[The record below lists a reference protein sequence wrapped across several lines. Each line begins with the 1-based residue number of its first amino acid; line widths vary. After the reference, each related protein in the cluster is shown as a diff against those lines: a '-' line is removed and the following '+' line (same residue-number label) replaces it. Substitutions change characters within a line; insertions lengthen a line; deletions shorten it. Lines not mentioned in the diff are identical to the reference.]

1 MIEKGK
7 PYIGIVLD
15 GIDLEKHNK
24 FPIYIRSLSS
34 PGQKNIFW
42 ATNEIAGNNFSR
54 WIDPRQ
60 HASQASAKRSA
71 GSYFP
76 LAIGMIVEVI
86 FRTTDISDGY
96 VSKILNAQGLLPLN
110 DKLKNDFYLL
120 CKSVNNS
127 YIYID
132 DNREII
138 HMMNA
143 GGKTNVLLDSDKIVL
158 HVGEL
163 KNGGTDGITDEC
175 IAEISDS
182 GMIFKY
188 LDNFIRMD
196 ASGII
201 LSAGTKSASYIQIT
215 ENGIKYGS
223 NGDITLNSTKNLNLI
238 GNNTYLTGIET
249 VDVYST
255 NTKISGAQML
265 NLTGNVVSIDSMLET
280 YIKGGH
286 IKIDALLKL
295 SLSSLMVET
304 TALANLYMSS
314 LNYTNTSG
322 VITNDAPLTVNNS
335 ATTLQDG
342 VILSNMQFAR
352 SSATSMNLTQ
362 KGLSLSTELAA
373 ASMVTAMG
381 TNDPVSGSI
390 ANILNGSLTGS
401 ANPANN
407 LISLPTLVP
416 ITLDGANMSVSYI
429 NGYNVA
435 GNNVTLPP
443 LPTPITI

>member
-1 MIEKGK
+1 
-7 PYIGIVLD
+7 
-15 GIDLEKHNK
+15 
-24 FPIYIRSLSS
+24 
-34 PGQKNIFW
+34 
-42 ATNEIAGNNFSR
+42 
-54 WIDPRQ
+54 
-60 HASQASAKRSA
+60 
-71 GSYFP
+71 
-76 LAIGMIVEVI
+76 
-86 FRTTDISDGY
+86 
-96 VSKILNAQGLLPLN
+96 
-110 DKLKNDFYLL
+110 
-120 CKSVNNS
+120 
-127 YIYID
+127 
-132 DNREII
+132 
-138 HMMNA
+138 MMNA

-163 KNGGTDGITDEC
+163 KNGGTDGITSEC
-175 IAEISDS
+175 VAEISNS

-342 VILSNMQFAR
+342 VILSNMQFAS
-352 SSATSMNLTQ
+352 SSAASMTTAQ
-362 KGLSLSTELAA
+362 EGLSIATELAA
-373 ASMVTAMG
+373 ASMVIAMG

-390 ANILNGSLTGS
+390 ANILNSTLTGS
-401 ANPANN
+401 ANSANN